1 MSDLRGRRKN
11 SLPLLRGFWVTTEET
26 MMTRDELQE
35 RISVIDQRLDFIY
48 ESLDLTLDREMV
60 ELEMLACSLLRE
72 HRVLSRALE
81 VGLTV

>member
-1 MSDLRGRRKN
+1 
-11 SLPLLRGFWVTTEET
+11 